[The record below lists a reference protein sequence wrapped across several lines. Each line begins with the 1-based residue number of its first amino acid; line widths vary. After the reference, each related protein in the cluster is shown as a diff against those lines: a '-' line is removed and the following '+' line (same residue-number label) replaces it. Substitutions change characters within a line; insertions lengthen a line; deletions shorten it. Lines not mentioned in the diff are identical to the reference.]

1 MSVFEIGKTYQAGWK
16 FDPNKFYTAGWQS
29 WKYTVI
35 GRTDKTVEFAAYH
48 SIQPN
53 WLGKVEKFRR
63 KIQHTATGDEFIKR
77 VNVIDQ
83 DIPIYSNNIIE
94 EED

>member
-16 FDPNKFYTAGWQS
+16 YDPNKFYTAGWQS

-35 GRTDKTVEFAAYH
+35 GRTDKTVEFASYYYL
-48 SIQPN
+48 QPN

-63 KIQHTATGDEFIKR
+63 KIHLTAEGDEFIRR
-77 VNVIDQ
+77 VDVIDQ

-94 EED
+94 EVE